1 MGMAA
6 SPPLHPDLAP
16 LAFLLGSWRG
26 TGHGQ
31 YPTIADFS
39 YQETVTYTHVGKPF
53 IVYTQRT
60 QDPQT
65 GAPMHTESGYL
76 RPVGPTDAEMVLSQP
91 SGIVEVHHVAIDGP
105 SVEMVSTTVVCTP
118 TAKPVTA
125 VRRIVTVDGPVMR
138 YTMDMA
144 AMGLELQFHL
154 SAELSWG

>member
-1 MGMAA
+1 MGMTT
-6 SPPLHPDLAP
+6 SPALHPDLAP
-16 LAFLLGSWRG
+16 LAFLLGSWSG

-60 QDPQT
+60 QDPHT

-76 RPVGPTDAEMVLSQP
+76 RPVGPAVAEMVLSQP

-105 SVEMVSTTVVCTP
+105 SIEMVSTTVVRTP
-118 TAKPVTA
+118 TAKPVSA